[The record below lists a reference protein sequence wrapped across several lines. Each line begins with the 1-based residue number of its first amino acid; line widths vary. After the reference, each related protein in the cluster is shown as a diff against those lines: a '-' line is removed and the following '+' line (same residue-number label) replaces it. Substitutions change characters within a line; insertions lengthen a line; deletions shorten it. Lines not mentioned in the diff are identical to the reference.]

1 MIHPKYIADRMGN
14 MDIGIS
20 EKAFFDIKK
29 KFGDHASW
37 AIWRKPQSGNWSSK
51 EDVGDLK

>member
-1 MIHPKYIADRMGN
+1 